1 MMNVIGFL
9 AILGPLVVFH
19 EFGHYLFARLFNV
32 KAEAFSIGFG
42 PVLWAKQI
50 GETNWRVS
58 AIPLGGY
65 VKLLGDSPDV
75 KLTES
80 EKKRAL
86 PNQPAWKRFFI
97 FFGGPLFNFVL
108 AAFIYMLILL
118 IGEQHL
124 SNRVGRVVQGSQ
136 AEKVGFRSGDRILKV
151 NGKDVRKFEEIIVA
165 ISESPAKAMAFLIE
179 RGSQPNRVE
188 LTATPVGQDGYSM
201 YGENTQVGEIDGLL
215 GNARSAQVGVSN
227 PDSIAGKAGLK
238 TGDVITK
245 WNGEAIATWEQI
257 EELGSGLK
265 GGTDL
270 TLTVTTEKTPREVTL
285 KLPAGVEKG
294 FEKAL
299 GLFSSEMFIEKVVA
313 KSPAEGVG
321 IQAGDRLVAIG
332 GTEVGSFFAL
342 KDAVQKSGEKEGKV
356 SVKWERAGKMLSA
369 SLVPT
374 ETKTKDP
381 MMKKQVQYTIG
392 VMPLLVWAE
401 PETVTERVLNPFSLL
416 YRGTERMVVFSYRNL
431 ITIGKLFTGD
441 VSIKTL
447 GGPILIGKIAGE
459 SISRGL
465 TAFLNTM
472 ALLSI
477 GLGVL
482 NLLPVP
488 VLDGGHLVLLTLEV
502 IRGKAL
508 TIRQMEIIQQV
519 GLSLI
524 LLLMVIVFSND
535 VARILPAFN

>member
-1 MMNVIGFL
+1 MLNVIGFL
-9 AILGPLVVFH
+9 AILGPLVIFH
-19 EFGHYLFARLFNV
+19 EFGHYLFARLFKV

-42 PVLWAKQI
+42 PILWSKQI

-86 PNQPAWKRFFI
+86 PNQVAWKRFFI
-97 FFGGPLFNFVL
+97 FFGGPLFNFIL
-108 AAFIYMLILL
+108 ASFIYMLILL

-124 SNRVGRVVQGSQ
+124 TSRVGRVVRGSY
-136 AEKVGFRSGDRILKV
+136 AEKVGFQSGDKIQKV
-151 NGKDVRKFEEIIVA
+151 NGKEVRKFEEVLVA
-165 ISESPAKAMAFLIE
+165 LNENPGREVVFSLDRAGRPL
-179 RGSQPNRVE
+179 E
-188 LTATPVGQDGYSM
+188 LKATPTSQEGYSI
-201 YGENTQVGEIDGLL
+201 YGENIQVGEIEGLL
-215 GNARSAQVGVSN
+215 GNARTAQIGVSN
-227 PDSIAGKAGLK
+227 PGSVAGLAGLK
-238 TGDVITK
+238 TGETIAK
-245 WNGEAIATWEQI
+245 WNGQAVSTWEEI
-257 EELGSGLK
+257 EVLGSSLK
-265 GGTDL
+265 GGQTL
-270 TLTVTTEKTPREVTL
+270 NLTVTGEKGASREVSL
-285 KLPAGVEKG
+285 KVPGDLKKG
-294 FEKAL
+294 FENAL
-299 GLFSSEMFIEKVVA
+299 GLFSSEMFIEKTVP
-313 KSPAEGVG
+313 KSPAETAG
-321 IQAGDRLVAIG
+321 IQAMDRLVAIAS
-332 GTEVGSFFAL
+332 TEVNSFFSL
-342 KDAVQKSGEKEGKV
+342 KDAVQKSGEKAGKIH
-356 SVKWERAGKMLSA
+356 VKWERQGKMMEA
-369 SLVPT
+369 DLVPT

-381 MMKKQVQYTIG
+381 MMKKHVQYTIG
-392 VMPLLVWAE
+392 VMPMLVWTE
-401 PETVTERVLNPFSLL
+401 PETITERILNPFVLL
-416 YRGTERMVVFSYRNL
+416 YRGTERMIIFSYRNL
-431 ITIGKLFTGD
+431 VTIGKLFTGD

-535 VARILPAFN
+535 VARILPVFN